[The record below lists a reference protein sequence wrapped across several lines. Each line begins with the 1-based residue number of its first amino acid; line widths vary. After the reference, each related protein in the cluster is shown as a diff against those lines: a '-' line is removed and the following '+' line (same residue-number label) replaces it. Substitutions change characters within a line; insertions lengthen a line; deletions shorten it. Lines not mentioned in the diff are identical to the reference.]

1 MQAAGAGG
9 VTQDTDAER
18 MALVLVVDDD
28 ERSRV
33 LLQAV
38 LSADG
43 CRVRVASS
51 GAEALACLQDE
62 LPDAVLFDL
71 TMPGMGGIELC
82 RRIRAMPLGQ
92 GLPLLVLSG
101 LDDDA
106 ARAAALA
113 AGADDFILKP
123 FDRRELRARLDRLPG
138 FRRGSPA

>member
-1 MQAAGAGG
+1 MTQG
-9 VTQDTDAER
+9 VDAER
-18 MALVLVVDDD
+18 TALVLVVDDD
-28 ERSRV
+28 ERSR
-33 LLQAV
+33 LLLRAV

-82 RRIRAMPLGQ
+82 QRIRAMPFGQ

-101 LDDDA
+101 WDDDA

-138 FRRGSPA
+138 FRRGPQA